1 MPYKFKGKRD
11 CKQSDGTKGTYLTV
25 KKDGSRRCYQG
36 EKQYKAS
43 QAWSQEADGASANEA
58 LVEDDAVKEFRQYVR
73 RILSDDLST
82 PSPLKENKIYNTFSA
97 DVPMRMQSR
106 ADPEFARLIKQR
118 PIEDQ
123 YVNVQ
128 VVDENSIRQQI
139 RKYIMEDFSA
149 LVGGLGEFGTM
160 AGALGIGGDG
170 DEKTSV
176 MDDANAL
183 LSDLFPSAGE
193 AEMDIEEIPDEED
206 TEQAVQSSI
215 GAHLMA
221 KLKAKGAIGLEG
233 GGVDDAAVASAV
245 DELKSEIDDMAASL
259 KA

>member
-25 KKDGSRRCYQG
+25 KKDGSKRCYQG

-43 QAWSQEADGASANEA
+43 QAWSHEADEA

-73 RILSDDLST
+73 RILSDESPT

-97 DVPMRMQSR
+97 GVPMRMQSR

-118 PIEDQ
+118 PVEDQ

-139 RKYIMEDFSA
+139 RKYVMEDLGAMLS
-149 LVGGLGEFGTM
+149 GLGEFGAV
-160 AGALGIGGDG
+160 AGALGIGGG
-170 DEKTSV
+170 EGSGEKTSV
-176 MDDANAL
+176 MDDANAV

-193 AEMDIEEIPDEED
+193 AEVDIEEIPEEED

-221 KLKAKGAIGLEG
+221 KVKAKGAIGLEG
-233 GGVDDAAVASAV
+233 GGVDDGAVADAV